1 MLQLANTAALSLMDI
16 FLLCV
21 FSHNMMTYG
30 EASRTQF
37 VGFNTGGGI
46 ILHQYKN
53 KFGFFICQ
61 VHGFLSG
68 LNYSLEPQKKKSMPP
83 GLFTD
88 TPIRHSSYTF
98 SCLVCC
104 LCPLPIRAPFGL
116 NSYQEANGNG
126 KALHTG
132 GNKFFLCVVTHTIFF
147 IWCSWCISFFQLL

>member
-1 MLQLANTAALSLMDI
+1 MERPRVRSSVALI
-16 FLLCV
+16 QV
-21 FSHNMMTYG
+21 
-30 EASRTQF
+30 EASF
-37 VGFNTGGGI
+37 FINT
-46 ILHQYKN
+46 KN

-88 TPIRHSSYTF
+88 TPIRHFSYTF

-126 KALHTG
+126 KALHTEG
-132 GNKFFLCVVTHTIFF
+132 QKVIN
-147 IWCSWCISFFQLL
+147 SFYV